1 MLAFTK
7 ILKKYDK
14 VTRWNVSPIYMKAVE
29 SSYFV
34 VSDKVRQ
41 SVSCN

>member
-14 VTRWNVSPIYMKAVE
+14 ITRWNVSPTYMKVVE

-34 VSDKVRQ
+34 VSNKVR
-41 SVSCN
+41 